1 MLIHLALFCH
11 VSLLAPLTRSRSGM
25 RPRAP
30 KSRWSEAELDV
41 LRYLLLIHGTREI
54 NYSRVA
60 SLFGNRTPKEVKQ
73 RCFCIRDFERRKRRR
88 ALEAQ
93 AQEKDEEPQSPTSVL
108 STLLP
113 PEGQLHPE
121 VVWVPTKMEDIGRL
135 NL

>member
-1 MLIHLALFCH
+1 MYACAILGLALP
-11 VSLLAPLTRSRSGM
+11 APHTRSQPGM

-41 LRYLLLIHGTREI
+41 LRYLLLIYGPRGL
-54 NYSRVA
+54 NYKRVA
-60 SLFGNRTPKEVKQ
+60 CLFENRTPKEVKQ
-73 RCFCIRDFERRKRRR
+73 RCICIRDLERRKRRR

-93 AQEKDEEPQSPTSVL
+93 AGEVDDEEPQSPTSVMY
-108 STLLP
+108 TLLP

-121 VVWVPTKMEDIGRL
+121 VVWVPTRMEDIGRL

>member
-1 MLIHLALFCH
+1 
-11 VSLLAPLTRSRSGM
+11 M

-30 KSRWSEAELDV
+30 KSRWSEIELDV
-41 LRYLLLIHGTREI
+41 LKYLLLIYGYRNL
-54 NYSRVA
+54 NYRRA
-60 SLFGNRTPKEVKQ
+60 ACLFENRTPAEVK
-73 RCFCIRDFERRKRRR
+73 RRAMCIRDLARRKERR

-93 AQEKDEEPQSPTSVL
+93 AWDEDYEDPQSPTSVI

-121 VVWVPTKMEDIGRL
+121 VVWVPATMEDIGRL